1 MTDHAAVVARLRRRL
16 AAGDLPGES
25 AFSAL
30 SVPGRAGR
38 TVAEARAGG
47 AREGAVLVLIYPN
60 PEAPH
65 VVLTE
70 RLATLRDHAGQVSL
84 PGGRIEPGEEAQAA
98 ALREAAEEIGI
109 PDGVEILGTLSPLWI
124 PPTNF
129 LVFPIVSVAAARP
142 TFRPSPDEVAALIE
156 TPLHGLADPLARG
169 TVVRT
174 GLDGRPRRVPAFHI
188 EGRAVWGAT
197 AMILAELLAVL
208 DERATPRP
216 AGVDRPSPR
225 H

>member
-1 MTDHAAVVARLRRRL
+1 MTDHAAVVARLRHRL
-16 AAGDLPGES
+16 AAGDLPGEA

-30 SVPGRAGR
+30 TVPGRAGR
-38 TVAEARAGG
+38 TVDEARAGG

-60 PEAPH
+60 PKAPH

-70 RLATLRDHAGQVSL
+70 RPASLRDHAGQVSL

-109 PDGVEILGTLSPLWI
+109 ADAVDILGPLSPLWI
-124 PPTNF
+124 PPPNF
-129 LVFPIVSVAAARP
+129 PVFPIVAAAPARP

-156 TPLHGLADPLARG
+156 TPLHALADPHARG
-169 TVVRT
+169 TAVRT
-174 GLDGRPRRVPAFHI
+174 GLDGQPRRVPAFHVD
-188 EGRAVWGAT
+188 GRAVWGAT

-208 DERATPRP
+208 EERGAP
-216 AGVDRPSPR
+216 
-225 H
+225 